1 MLGTASTIA
10 TSRVSAPN
18 IMSRGFAIAA
28 VLVSLMMQ
36 VSAQQPDTPLR
47 ADSEA
52 RAAFIKSQ
60 HDGCVQ
66 GMSYGP
72 MVEFCTCYAQA
83 LADVISGDE
92 QQALAAGQITDS
104 LHKKLRRIG
113 AECKASHFR

>member
-1 MLGTASTIA
+1 M
-10 TSRVSAPN
+10 N
-18 IMSRGFAIAA
+18 RGLAIGA
-28 VLVSLMMQ
+28 VLLSVMTRAL
-36 VSAQQPDTPLR
+36 AQQPDTPLR
-47 ADSEA
+47 AESEA

-60 HDGCVQ
+60 HDGCLQ

-72 MVEFCTCYAQA
+72 MADFCACYAQA

-92 QQALAAGQITDS
+92 QQALAAGHITDT